1 MKANEL
7 ELKAKALNT
16 LRADRRITRRS
27 VISSE
32 LPLPERGIRADLA
45 IAMGKRIIGIEIKSD
60 FDSLRRLDRQLAAY
74 TKTFDETIL
83 LIGEKHV
90 GSIDLATHNHIHVW
104 AIEGSS
110 VAKLN
115 SPIITMPHRKPSV
128 ERREMLELFN
138 ARFAETSAIFWEKVS
153 GRKIE
158 ASDIPLLSR
167 YHELREEKEKKK
179 RELIEIWTSWSKERE
194 SGAS

>member
-16 LRADRRITRRS
+16 LRADRRITKKS

-45 IAMGKRIIGIEIKSD
+45 IAAGRRLIGIEIKSD
-60 FDSLRRLDRQLAAY
+60 FDSLRRLDRQLSAY
-74 TKTFDETIL
+74 TKAFDETIL
-83 LIGEKHV
+83 LLGEKHS
-90 GSIDLATHNHIHVW
+90 GSINLSAYGDIHVW
-104 AIEGSS
+104 GVEDNS
-110 VAKLN
+110 VIKLN
-115 SPIITMPHRKPSV
+115 SPKIIMARRNPSV

-138 ARFAETSAIFWEKVS
+138 DRFAETSAAFWEKIS
-153 GRKIE
+153 GRRIE

-167 YHELREEKEKKK
+167 YHEIREEKEKKK
-179 RELIEIWTSWSKERE
+179 REFIELWTSWNKEE
-194 SGAS
+194 TPK

>member
-16 LRADRRITRRS
+16 LRADRRITKRS

-45 IAMGKRIIGIEIKSD
+45 VATGKRLIGIEIKSD
-60 FDSLRRLDRQLAAY
+60 FDSLRRLERQLAAY

-83 LIGEKHV
+83 LLGEKHI
-90 GSIDLATHNHIHVW
+90 GSIDLSAHDHIHVW
-104 AIEGSS
+104 AIEESS
-110 VAKLN
+110 VVKLN
-115 SPIITMPHRKPSV
+115 SPRIMVPHRKPSV

-138 ARFAETSAIFWEKVS
+138 IRFAETSAVFWEKVS

-158 ASDIPLLSR
+158 AGDISLLSR

-179 RELIEIWTSWSKERE
+179 REFIEIWTSWSKERA